1 MNQRVFS
8 MKIMTQIS
16 RWMCLVVLVVVAS
29 RAESVEN
36 PTTFDTAED
45 GVKAL
50 VSATSAK
57 DREALRV
64 LFGLATEK
72 LIAIDPVQFANQLQA
87 FTDAYKAKHQ
97 IRSISDTEK
106 VLDVGVDNWPFPIPL
121 VKENGCWRFD
131 TDAGLDEL
139 LARWI
144 GQNELATLKVVR
156 AYVMAQREYAG
167 SDRDGDKVLEFA
179 QRFTSSNGKKDGLY
193 WSPLLDGEISPL
205 GPLAAEAAREGY
217 RRSGNNPVPFHGY
230 YFKIL
235 TRQGR
240 HAPGGRYRY
249 IINEN
254 MIGGFALV
262 AWPSDYGQSGIM
274 TFIVNQQGDVY
285 QKDLGPR
292 TDRIV
297 NSMQEYNPDSSW
309 TVSPD

>member
-1 MNQRVFS
+1 
-8 MKIMTQIS
+8 MKTMMQLT
-16 RWMCLVVLVVVAS
+16 RWVCLAIFMVVAPQ
-29 RAESVEN
+29 AWAAKN
-36 PTTFDTAED
+36 PTTFATAEE
-45 GVKAL
+45 GVAAL

-72 LIAIDPVQFANQLQA
+72 LVAIDPVQFANQLEA
-87 FTDAYKAKHQ
+87 FTAAYNARHQ
-97 IRSISDTEK
+97 IRSLSDTEK
-106 VLDVGVDNWPFPIPL
+106 VLDVGENNWPFPIPL
-121 VKENGCWRFD
+121 VKEDGRWYFD

-156 AYVMAQREYAG
+156 AYVMAQREYAS
-167 SDRDGDKVLEFA
+167 SDRDGDSVLEYA

-193 WSPLLDGEISPL
+193 WSQLLDGEISPL
-205 GPLAAEAAREGY
+205 GPMAAEAAREGY
-217 RRSGNNPVPFHGY
+217 RRSGDDPVPFHGY

-249 IINEN
+249 TINEN

-262 AWPSDYGQSGIM
+262 AWPSEYGQSGIM
-274 TFIVNQQGDVY
+274 TFIVNHQGRVY
-285 QKDLGPR
+285 QKDLGSR

-309 TVSPD
+309 SVSPD